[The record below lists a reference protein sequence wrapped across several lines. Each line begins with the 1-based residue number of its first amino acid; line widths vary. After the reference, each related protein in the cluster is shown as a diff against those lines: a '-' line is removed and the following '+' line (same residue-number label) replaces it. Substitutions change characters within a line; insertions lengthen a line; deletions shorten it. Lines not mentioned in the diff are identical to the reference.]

1 MSEKFPSQTQ
11 DKFTV
16 RFPDGLRDAVAE
28 RARRNGRSMNSEI
41 IQIIEDAIAA
51 EASGFPAGDARE
63 LRSVIRMK
71 DDSIENYKTMVC
83 QMAELVKKVTS
94 LAQEEIEGRDKGHQ
108 KSTSDTGKKPTK

>member
-41 IQIIEDAIAA
+41 VQILEDALNDKV
-51 EASGFPAGDARE
+51 GVDAVAMLMSKLSAWYTGMAPILEKVKDMDDDQLRE
-63 LRSVIRMK
+63 FVEQ
-71 DDSIENYKTMVC
+71 IEK
-83 QMAELVKKVTS
+83 
-94 LAQEEIEGRDKGHQ
+94 
-108 KSTSDTGKKPTK
+108 KKPT